1 MPLPGELKHS
11 VNPWAAEQ
19 SSRIAEFNKDVSL
32 MSGAMVTVD
41 GIEASEITHTSNRD
55 VDISSG
61 EKLGLYE
68 RAFSAAGA
76 AFLSAI
82 LVNPLDVAKVH
93 VALLVFFFLNDLF
106 LVKV

>member
-1 MPLPGELKHS
+1 MPGELKHS
-11 VNPWAAEQ
+11 VKAWMATTEQ

-32 MSGAMVTVD
+32 MSGAMVIVD
-41 GIEASEITHTSNRD
+41 GIETSQTSQTSSRD
-55 VDISSG
+55 LDISSG
-61 EKLGLYE
+61 EKFGLPE

-93 VALLVFFFLNDLF
+93 MISLLFFFLATEIL
-106 LVKV
+106 